1 MSQVSTTDAPAALGP
16 YSQAIRVNGFLFAS
30 GQLGLDPATG
40 QLAEGVVAQTAQALT
55 NLKAVL
61 EAGNSSLDQV
71 VKTTCFLADLAD
83 FDAFNAEYAKFFQM
97 HPARECVQAAAL
109 PKGAL
114 VEVSCIAV
122 APKHEGLL

>member
-1 MSQVSTTDAPAALGP
+1 MPQVSTAAAPAALGP

-40 QLAEGVVAQTAQALT
+40 QLADGVVAQTAQALT

-61 EAGNSSLDQV
+61 EAGNSSMDQV
-71 VKTTCFLADLAD
+71 VKTTCFLADLTD
-83 FDAFNAEYAKFFQM
+83 FDAFNAEYAKFFEM
-97 HPARECVQAAAL
+97 NPARECVQVAAL
-109 PKGAL
+109 PKGAR

-122 APKHEGLL
+122 APEHEGLL